1 MTGIL
6 ITPSSVALKHEH
18 PMKQPLTSILLKFN
32 DGLYEGELVEIEQT
46 CDGGA
51 IDKQET
57 GLRDGNS
64 IWMEL
69 SSPYK
74 R

>member
-6 ITPSSVALKHEH
+6 TTLNSVALKHEH
-18 PMKQPLTSILLKFN
+18 PAKQPLTSILFKFN
-32 DGLYEGELVEIEQT
+32 DELYEGELVEMEQT

-51 IDKQET
+51 FDKQET
-57 GLRDGNS
+57 GLTDGSS

-69 SSPYK
+69 SFP
-74 R
+74 